1 LEIKKKKLHLFN
13 FFFVFLIENLM
24 DLVVVVGYKEE
35 ISTVEK
41 KSNELDKLFHM
52 NESFVASKY
61 EVVGGDCVR
70 P

>member
-1 LEIKKKKLHLFN
+1 
-13 FFFVFLIENLM
+13 M

-70 P
+70 PWDKCNCIHLCKKCVTWHIFKL